1 MPPVPTSQ
9 KLGGAVLQ
17 SVVEHGYYPDS
28 ELVSSQL
35 PADAIPGLL
44 EGLVQAQDKVK
55 AEIRTLSREAAPDV
69 DGWIAQARQ
78 LQADIERS
86 RATAHDIV
94 QQAEAGR
101 TLQANVQDATSKV
114 ALLQSE
120 LVYNE
125 TLEGTLVRIK
135 QVSGLLDKAEDAA
148 SEYRVLDA
156 LDSVKQAEEYIL
168 HMGSYKDTKVV
179 GVLQKRIKQLRDGMA
194 ENAMDSWYLLLSVDI
209 SQNRATL
216 KQQVERTT
224 PVQLSTVV
232 DALSRLGSL
241 ENAIAKLQKSL
252 EQAIIMP
259 RFAPTHA
266 SDNSGFKIQEDT
278 ITVERGAAKANI
290 HTTIED
296 ARRLCQYLHGQL
308 PQAISGPLAAR
319 IVPGMIARL
328 TSDWLDPSIP
338 VSLDGLDSFQK
349 ILSSIS
355 SLADFVD
362 DLGWMGKSE
371 LLSWVE
377 KAPRNW
383 LARRKEDA
391 LASVRL
397 LCSNGIN
404 QKKEV
409 ERVETQLVSR
419 GDAIIAGDEAEED
432 WDAWDNDEE
441 KPEEDSETDHSKKEL
456 PPEEDMDA
464 DASAWGLDDDA
475 EAEDAEAKS
484 ENGTKDDP
492 EEEDADAWGWGDDD
506 ATAEAEEPDNKSPA
520 KSSAKEPVQ
529 KHGRK
534 PSKGQPS
541 ERELTLRETY
551 SVTAIPDAIMEMV
564 VQIVSDAQALGQPK
578 FSDSPI
584 APAGLGLYSIPTLI
598 LAMYRATAPVYYAN
612 DPSGNML
619 AYNDSTRL
627 VDELRNFLAR
637 QKEADTSSNL
647 PNSSRPST
655 RLRLDADLKSLES
668 FSKRAY
674 GKEMESQRTILRD
687 LLDSAQGFSNC
698 TVPPFAG
705 ECENAVSMTVDRIRD
720 VAKQWRGILSHSVLL
735 QSLGSLLATIVHKMI
750 VDIEDKEDISEEE
763 SKRLRSYC
771 ERVSSLNDLF
781 VQGGGDEKRDMT
793 GIYTPNWLKFQ
804 YLAEIL
810 ESSLADIKYLWTEG
824 ELRLEFEA
832 GEVVDLI
839 EALFAD
845 SDYRRKAISD
855 IKRMSM

>member
-1 MPPVPTSQ
+1 MPPVLTPQ

-17 SVVEHGYYPDS
+17 SVVEHGYYPDT
-28 ELVSSQL
+28 ELVSAQL

-44 EGLVQAQDKVK
+44 EGIEKAQNEVK
-55 AEIRTLSREAAPDV
+55 ADIRTLSRGAAPDV
-69 DGWIAQARQ
+69 DGWIAQAKQ

-114 ALLQSE
+114 ALLRSE

-125 TLEGTLVRIK
+125 TLEATLVRIK
-135 QVSGLLDKAEDAA
+135 QASDLLDKAEDAA
-148 SEYRVLDA
+148 AEYQTLNA
-156 LDSVKQAEEYIL
+156 LDDVKEAEDYIV
-168 HMGSYKDTKVV
+168 HMGSNKDTKVV
-179 GVLQKRIKQLRDGMA
+179 GVLQKRIKQLRAGMA

-209 SQNRATL
+209 SKNTAIL
-216 KQQVERTT
+216 KQQVDRTY

-232 DALSRLGSL
+232 EALARLGSL
-241 ENAIAKLQKSL
+241 ENAIAKLYKSL
-252 EQAIIMP
+252 DQAIIAP

-266 SDNSGFKIQEDT
+266 TDNPGFKTENDT
-278 ITVERGAAKANI
+278 ITVERGAAPAGVLA
-290 HTTIED
+290 TLED
-296 ARRLCQYLHGQL
+296 ARNLCQYLYGQL
-308 PQAISGPLAAR
+308 PESVSEPLAEKF
-319 IVPGMIARL
+319 VPGMIARL

-338 VSLDGLDSFQK
+338 ISLDGLNSFQE
-349 ILSSIS
+349 ILSSVS
-355 SLADFVD
+355 RFANFVD
-362 DLGWMGKSE
+362 ELGWMGKSE
-371 LLSWVE
+371 LMTWVE

-391 LASVRL
+391 LASVRV
-397 LCSNGIN
+397 LCSSGIN

-419 GDAIIAGDEAEED
+419 GDAIIAGEEAEDD

-441 KPEEDSETDHSKKEL
+441 KTVDHSEKQQETEEL
-456 PPEEDMDA
+456 PPEEDIDA

-475 EAEDAEAKS
+475 ESENAEAKS
-484 ENGTKDDP
+484 EESKGDP

-506 ATAEAEEPDNKSPA
+506 ANAEAEAPESKSPG
-520 KSSAKEPVQ
+520 KSATKESTQ
-529 KHGRK
+529 KK
-534 PSKGQPS
+534 PPTNQPS

-564 VQIVSDAQALGQPK
+564 LQIVSDAQALAQPR
-578 FSDSPI
+578 FSSSPI
-584 APAGLGLYSIPTLI
+584 APAGLGLYSIPTLV

-612 DPSGNML
+612 DPAGNML

-637 QKEADTSSNL
+637 QREVDASSDV
-647 PNSSRPST
+647 PNSARPST
-655 RLRLDADLKSLES
+655 RLRLDTDLRSLES

-698 TVPPFAG
+698 TVAPFAG
-705 ECENAVSMTVDRIRD
+705 ECENSVSMTVDRIRD

-735 QSLGSLLATIVHKMI
+735 QSLGSLLATVLHKMI

-763 SKRLRSYC
+763 SKCLRSFC

-781 VQGGGDEKRDMT
+781 SQEGGDEKRDMT
-793 GIYTPNWLKFQ
+793 GVYTPNWLKFQ
-804 YLAEIL
+804 YLSEIL
-810 ESSLADIKYLWTEG
+810 ESNLADIKYLWTEG

-845 SDYRRKAISD
+845 SDYRRRAISE

>member
-1 MPPVPTSQ
+1 MPPVLTPQ

-17 SVVEHGYYPDS
+17 SVVEHGYYPDT
-28 ELVSSQL
+28 ELVSAQL
-35 PADAIPGLL
+35 PADAIHGLL
-44 EGLVQAQDKVK
+44 EGIEKAQDEVK
-55 AEIRTLSREAAPDV
+55 AEIRTLSRGAAPDV
-69 DGWIAQARQ
+69 DGWIAQAKQ

-101 TLQANVQDATSKV
+101 TLKANVQDATSKV
-114 ALLQSE
+114 ALLRSE

-125 TLEGTLVRIK
+125 TLEATLVRIK
-135 QVSGLLDKAEDAA
+135 QVSDLLDKAENAA
-148 SEYRVLDA
+148 AEHRIINA
-156 LDSVKQAEEYIL
+156 LDSTREAENYIV
-168 HMGSYKDTKVV
+168 HMGPYKDTKVV
-179 GVLQKRIKQLRDGMA
+179 AVLQKRIKQLRAGMA
-194 ENAMDSWYLLLSVDI
+194 ENAMDSWYLLLSVDL
-209 SQNRATL
+209 SKNRATL
-216 KQQVERTT
+216 KQQVDRTT

-232 DALSRLGSL
+232 EALARLGHF
-241 ENAIAKLQKSL
+241 ENAIGKLHKAL
-252 EQAIIMP
+252 EQAIIAP
-259 RFAPTHA
+259 RFAPAHST
-266 SDNSGFKIQEDT
+266 DKPGFKTEKDT
-278 ITVERGAAKANI
+278 IAVERGAIPAGVLA
-290 HTTIED
+290 TLGD
-296 ARRLCQYLHGQL
+296 ARIFCQYLNGHL
-308 PQAISGPLAAR
+308 PKSISEPLAEKF
-319 IVPGMIARL
+319 VPGMIARL

-338 VSLDGLDSFQK
+338 VSLDGLNSFQE
-349 ILSSIS
+349 ILSSVS
-355 SLADFVD
+355 DFAQFVD
-362 DLGWMGKSE
+362 ELGWMGKSE
-371 LLSWVE
+371 LMSWVE

-419 GDAIIAGDEAEED
+419 GDAIIAGEEAEDD
-432 WDAWDNDEE
+432 WEAWDNDEE
-441 KPEEDSETDHSKKEL
+441 KAVERSEKEETEEL

-464 DASAWGLDDDA
+464 DASAWGLDDDV
-475 EAEDAEAKS
+475 EAETAEAKS
-484 ENGTKDDP
+484 EKESKGDP

-506 ATAEAEEPDNKSPA
+506 ANVENEAPENKSPA
-520 KSSAKEPVQ
+520 KSATKASTQ
-529 KHGRK
+529 KK
-534 PSKGQPS
+534 PPTDQRS

-551 SVTAIPDAIMEMV
+551 SVTAIPDAIMEMI
-564 VQIVSDAQALGQPK
+564 VQVVSDAQALAQPR
-578 FSDSPI
+578 FSNSPI

-612 DPSGNML
+612 DPAGNML

-637 QKEADTSSNL
+637 QKEVDASSDA
-647 PNSSRPST
+647 PNSARPST
-655 RLRLDADLKSLES
+655 RLRLDTDLKSLES

-698 TVPPFAG
+698 TVAPFAG

-720 VAKQWRGILSHSVLL
+720 VAKQWREILSHSVLL
-735 QSLGSLLATIVHKMI
+735 QSLGSLLATVLHKII

-781 VQGGGDEKRDMT
+781 VQEGSGDEKRDMT
-793 GIYTPNWLKFQ
+793 GVYTPNWLKFQ
-804 YLAEIL
+804 YLGEIL
-810 ESSLADIKYLWTEG
+810 ESNLADIKYLWTEG

-845 SDYRRKAISD
+845 SDYRRRAISE

>member
-1 MPPVPTSQ
+1 MPPVLTPQ

-17 SVVEHGYYPDS
+17 SVVEHGYYPDT
-28 ELVSSQL
+28 ELVSAQL

-44 EGLVQAQDKVK
+44 EGIEKAQNEVK
-55 AEIRTLSREAAPDV
+55 AEIRTLSRGAAPDV
-69 DGWIAQARQ
+69 DGWIAQAKQ

-114 ALLQSE
+114 ALLRSE

-125 TLEGTLVRIK
+125 TLEATLVRIK
-135 QVSGLLDKAEDAA
+135 QASDLLDKAEDAA
-148 SEYRVLDA
+148 AEYQIINA
-156 LDSVKQAEEYIL
+156 LDDLKEAEDYIV

-179 GVLQKRIKQLRDGMA
+179 GVLQKRIKQLRAGMA

-209 SQNRATL
+209 SKNTATL
-216 KQQVERTT
+216 KQQVNRTT
-224 PVQLSTVV
+224 PVHLSTVV
-232 DALSRLGSL
+232 EALARLGSL
-241 ENAIAKLQKSL
+241 ENAIAKLYKSL
-252 EQAIIMP
+252 DQAIIAP
-259 RFAPTHA
+259 RFAPAHA
-266 SDNSGFKIQEDT
+266 TDNPGFKTEKDK
-278 ITVERGAAKANI
+278 ITVDRGAAPAGVLA
-290 HTTIED
+290 TLDD
-296 ARRLCQYLHGQL
+296 ARNLCQYLHGQL
-308 PQAISGPLAAR
+308 PGSVSEPLAEKF
-319 IVPGMIARL
+319 VPGMIARL

-338 VSLDGLDSFQK
+338 ISLDGLNSFQE
-349 ILSSIS
+349 ILSSVSRFAI
-355 SLADFVD
+355 FVD
-362 DLGWMGKSE
+362 ELGWMGKSE
-371 LLSWVE
+371 LMTWVE

-391 LASVRL
+391 LASVRV
-397 LCSNGIN
+397 LCSSGIS

-419 GDAIIAGDEAEED
+419 GDAVIGGEGTEDD

-441 KPEEDSETDHSKKEL
+441 KAVDHSEKEQETEEL
-456 PPEEDMDA
+456 PPEEDIDA

-475 EAEDAEAKS
+475 EPESAEAKS
-484 ENGTKDDP
+484 ENESKGDP

-506 ATAEAEEPDNKSPA
+506 ASAETEASESKSPT
-520 KSSAKEPVQ
+520 KSATKESTQ
-529 KHGRK
+529 KK
-534 PSKGQPS
+534 PPTNQPS

-564 VQIVSDAQALGQPK
+564 VQIVSDAQALAQPR
-578 FSDSPI
+578 FSSSPI
-584 APAGLGLYSIPTLI
+584 APAGLGLYSIPTLV

-612 DPSGNML
+612 DPAGNML

-637 QKEADTSSNL
+637 QREVDASSGV
-647 PNSSRPST
+647 PNSARPST
-655 RLRLDADLKSLES
+655 RLRLDTDLKSLES

-698 TVPPFAG
+698 TVAPFAG

-735 QSLGSLLATIVHKMI
+735 QSLGSLLATVLHKMI

-763 SKRLRSYC
+763 SKCLRSFC

-781 VQGGGDEKRDMT
+781 SQEGGDEKRDMT
-793 GIYTPNWLKFQ
+793 GVYTPNWLKFQ
-804 YLAEIL
+804 YLSEIL
-810 ESSLADIKYLWTEG
+810 ESNLADIKYLWTEG

-845 SDYRRKAISD
+845 SDYRRRAISE